1 MEMKQSYLPPKKK
14 RKVDRLYDFA
24 EKQRREQLR
33 DEREREKP
41 RAVKYGEAFNIAR
54 DTEH

>member
-1 MEMKQSYLPPKKK
+1 MKQSSYVPPKKK
-14 RKVDRLYDFA
+14 RKVDRLYDLA

-41 RAVKYGEAFNIAR
+41 APIRFGVSAPDITDEQ
-54 DTEH
+54 H